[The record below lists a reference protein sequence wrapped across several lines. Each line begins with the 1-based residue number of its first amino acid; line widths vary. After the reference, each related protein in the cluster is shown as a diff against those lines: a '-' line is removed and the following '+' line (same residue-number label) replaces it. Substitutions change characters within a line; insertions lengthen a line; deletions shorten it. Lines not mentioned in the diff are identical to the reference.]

1 MFEIKN
7 KDVECKCIQLCA
19 KLAFIDPKIVTEEF
33 LNRQKEKNKQKE
45 EETDFFLGGWEM
57 TMHLIFQIY

>member
-1 MFEIKN
+1 MLNANAYSFMQNWHLLIRKLLQKN
-7 KDVECKCIQLCA
+7 FSTDKRK
-19 KLAFIDPKIVTEEF
+19 
-33 LNRQKEKNKQKE
+33 KNKQKE